1 MGQIQNAITAGIGEV
16 VGASIGRESKISNLQ
31 SNYTSSL
38 EKQIELSKEAGKQDA
53 KVKELKNKVDFSKIV
68 QPKEGTT
75 LTPLQEG
82 MVDTLN
88 MINNPA
94 YAEYRMGE
102 IALKNT
108 EGKLANQRLITERFQ
123 KKLDKLHAKYDNGGS
138 LLTDTLLNMI
148 SEKENK

>member
-1 MGQIQNAITAGIGEV
+1 MGQIQNVITAGIGEI

-53 KVKELKNKVDFSKIV
+53 KVAELKEKVDFKKLLK
-68 QPKEGTT
+68 PGKDA
-75 LTPLQEG
+75 TPLEQG
-82 MVDTLN
+82 MVDAMN
-88 MINNPA
+88 MIKNPA

-102 IALKNT
+102 IALKNM

-123 KKLDKLHAKYDNGGS
+123 KKLDKLHAKYDNGGA
-138 LLTDTLLNMI
+138 LLTDTLLDMI
-148 SEKENK
+148 KDKENK